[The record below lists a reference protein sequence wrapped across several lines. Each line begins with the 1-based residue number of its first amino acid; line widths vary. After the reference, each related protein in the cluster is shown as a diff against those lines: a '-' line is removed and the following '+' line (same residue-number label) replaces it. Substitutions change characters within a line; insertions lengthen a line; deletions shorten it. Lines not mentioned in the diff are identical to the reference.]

1 MKGRHSFTSYIRD
14 RKEFI
19 LTALISISTEWFLT
33 LKVKAIRFTISAT
46 KTLLRIPIT
55 LKVKKIKF
63 VAYIKGLQRIP
74 ITIKVKRI
82 KFVAI
87 SRLRERWTQTLKL
100 KRIKFVTVMRGL
112 VRFDAATLYVK
123 KIKFVAIPIVAQFRV
138 LNYYSGST
146 LSQMD
151 GSTLADLDYVIIP

>member
-33 LKVKAIRFTISAT
+33 LKVKAIRFIISVT
-46 KTLLRIPIT
+46 QTLLRIPVT
-55 LKVKKIKF
+55 LKVKKVKF

-74 ITIKVKRI
+74 ITLKVKKI
-82 KFVAI
+82 KFVVI
-87 SRLRERWTQTLKL
+87 TRLLERWAQTLKL
-100 KRIKFVTVMRGL
+100 KKINFVGVTKAL

-123 KIKFVAIPIVAQFRV
+123 KIKFAAVPIVAQFRV

-151 GSTLADLDYVIIP
+151 GSTLADLDYVVIP

>member
-1 MKGRHSFTSYIRD
+1 MKGRHSFTSYIRN

-19 LTALISISTEWFLT
+19 LTAIISISTEWFLT
-33 LKVKAIRFTISAT
+33 LKVKAIRLIISIT
-46 KTLLRIPIT
+46 QTLVRIPVT
-55 LKVKKIKF
+55 LKVKGIKF

-74 ITIKVKRI
+74 ITLYAKKIKFVALTKLLERWTQTLKVKRI
-82 KFVAI
+82 KFV
-87 SRLRERWTQTLKL
+87 S
-100 KRIKFVTVMRGL
+100 VMKTT

-123 KIKFVAIPIVAQFRV
+123 KIKFVAAPIVAQFKI